1 MTRSRSSRFG
11 RRRRAV
17 GLVSALALVGGFWF
31 CGPTAHGAPAPG
43 TIDRVSIPD
52 GGGER
57 NVLPT
62 GSSLQCNAQ
71 NAGKCTKR
79 PVAVDSANN
88 KVRVVFAAAANN
100 LVPNDNNGHSDIF
113 LTTLT
118 PSATAGAP
126 PTIDSVER
134 INIGPGGVEANGES
148 QGASISPNGQ
158 WVSFDSVASNLV
170 NGDNNAA
177 NDVFA
182 YNVMTRALYRV
193 SVAQAPATEG
203 TGASFASSIADDGS
217 TSFTSYN
224 ALVPGAT
231 TTFQQVYVRKSPAN
245 SPSTVLVSANT
256 GGTSSGNAPS
266 LESTINAAGNRV
278 AFTTNADDVVPA
290 GSKTKGIPDIAV
302 RDLAGNSTK
311 LVSHDAKAGAAMLS
325 ADGSHVAFI
334 AEAIGAKK
342 GIYEVAVGAMA
353 GAGDLKADCT
363 SSSCANK
370 QKAAVLP
377 SLDATGNVLAFQ
389 SSSKYNDLPINTDQ
403 VWLGATGNPTLMS
416 QEIAGGKQ
424 ANGGA
429 ANPSVSPDGHW
440 VTFESAADNL
450 VGDDFNGS
458 ADIFLAQVGAGT
470 GPSSMT
476 RVSVPAAGGEA
487 SGFAS
492 APTAPPAVSGDGNI
506 VAFESD
512 SSNLVAGDTNGVT
525 DVFVRDRGSG
535 HTERV
540 SVATDGTQG
549 NAGSFKPGISADGRF
564 VVFASAASNLLPGGA
579 DGNGVMDIFVRDRQT
594 GQTSRVTE
602 TTAATQSRDPSI
614 SANGKF
620 IAFDS
625 TGTFGS
631 SVLNSRNIL
640 NVYRYSNPAAGGD
653 GSFVMVSTQPPA
665 PNGRNPNRTPGGKP
679 SFEPSVANDGTVA
692 FLSDSTGLTGYDGDD
707 PPGAKPNY
715 TDVYVA
721 VPSGTVVKASM
732 SNSTYQAAD
741 GSTHQ
746 SPAAGNSYRPSISA
760 DGTKV
765 AFASDATNL
774 PTTGADQNPD
784 TDVFIRDIPGNST
797 RLVNQPPSG
806 VPGGASTAPAINA
819 DGAAV
824 AFVSAAPNLVPG
836 DSNGA
841 PDVFLANMTNGG
853 ISRVSVRPGVEGF
866 QPDGPSYLPGIS
878 GNGLIVAFGSSAA
891 NLVDSDQNKAYDVFV
906 RNLPGLPGP
915 CSPCGRSAPV
925 FSGPGY
931 RFVASDGGI
940 FSFGDAKFYGSAGG
954 TKLTRPIVGMSS
966 TPSNGGYWLVASD
979 GGIFSYGDAKFFGST
994 GALHLNSPIV
1004 GMTTT
1009 PSGQGYWFV
1018 AADGGI
1024 FSFGDAKFYG
1034 SMGGQPLAR
1043 PIVTMASTPSGKGYW
1058 LVSSDGGIF
1067 SFGDAKFY
1075 GSTGN
1080 IKLARPIVGM
1090 DRTGSGNGYRF
1101 VSSDGGIFSFG
1112 DAKFLGS
1119 MGGQP
1124 LSKPIVG
1131 MARTRTGD
1139 GYWLVASDGGIFSF
1153 GAAGFQGSTGDIKLA
1168 EPIVGMAN

>member
-1 MTRSRSSRFG
+1 MRRSPRSI
-11 RRRRAV
+11 A
-17 GLVSALALVGGFWF
+17 LASALALVAGAWGL
-31 CGPTAHGAPAPG
+31 TAQGAPAPG
-43 TIDRVSIPD
+43 TIDRISVPD

-79 PVAVDSANN
+79 AVAVDTANN
-88 KVRVVFAAAANN
+88 KIRVVFASAANN

-113 LTTLT
+113 VTTLT
-118 PSATAGAP
+118 PSATAGAA

-134 INIGPGGVEANGES
+134 INLGPGGVEGNGES
-148 QGASISPNGQ
+148 QGPSISPNGQ
-158 WVSFDSVASNLV
+158 WVSFDSLASNLV

-182 YNVMTRALYRV
+182 YNVGTRALYRM

-203 TGASFASSIADDGS
+203 TGASFASSIADDGT

-224 ALVPGAT
+224 ALAPGAT
-231 TTFQQVYVRKSPAN
+231 TTFQQVYVRKSPGA

-256 GGTSSGNAPS
+256 GGTSSGDAPS
-266 LESTINAAGNRV
+266 LESTINAAGNKV

-290 GSKTKGIPDIAV
+290 GSKTKGIPDIAI
-302 RDLAGNSTK
+302 RDLAANSTR
-311 LVSHDAKAGAAMLS
+311 LSSHDAKAGAPVLS
-325 ADGSHVAFI
+325 ADGGHVAFI
-334 AEAIGAKK
+334 AEAIGTKK
-342 GIYEVAVGAMA
+342 GIYEVAA
-353 GAGDLKADCT
+353 GTVAGPGDLKADCT
-363 SSSCANK
+363 SAACASK
-370 QKAAVLP
+370 PKAAVLP
-377 SLDATGNVLAFQ
+377 SLNADGSVLVFE
-389 SSSKYNDLPINTDQ
+389 SSSKYNDMAINSDQ
-403 VWLGATGNPTLMS
+403 SWLGASGNPMLMS
-416 QEIAGGKQ
+416 QEITTGKQ
-424 ANGGA
+424 ASAPAINA
-429 ANPSVSPDGHW
+429 SVSPDGRW
-440 VTFESAADNL
+440 VVFESAAENL

-458 ADIFLAQVGAGT
+458 TDIFLAQAGGAT

-492 APTAPPAVSGDGNI
+492 APTAAPSMSADGNI
-506 VAFESD
+506 IAFESD

-525 DVFVRDRGSG
+525 DIFVRDRGAG

-540 SVATDGTQG
+540 SVASDGTQA
-549 NAGSFKPGISADGRF
+549 NAGSFRPGVSGDGRF
-564 VVFASAASNLLPGGA
+564 VVFASAASNLLAGGA
-579 DGNGVMDIFVRDRQT
+579 DGNGAMDIFLRDRQT
-594 GQTSRVTE
+594 GQTTRVSE
-602 TTAATQSRDPSI
+602 TSGASQSRNPSI
-614 SANGKF
+614 SASGKF
-620 IAFDS
+620 IAFES
-625 TGTFGS
+625 TGTFGTA
-631 SVLNSRNIL
+631 VINTRNIL

-665 PNGRNPNRTPGGKP
+665 PNGRNPNRIPGGKP
-679 SFEPSVANDGTVA
+679 SYESSVANDGSVA
-692 FLSDSTGLTGYDGDD
+692 FLSDSTGLTGFDGDD

-721 VPSGTVVKASM
+721 LPSGTVVKASM
-732 SNSTYQAAD
+732 SNSTYTAPD

-746 SPAAGNSYRPSISA
+746 SPATGNSYRPSISA

-765 AFASDATNL
+765 AFGSDATNL

-784 TDVFIRDIPGNST
+784 TDVFIRDIPGNSI
-797 RLVNQPPSG
+797 RLVDQPPSG
-806 VPGGASTAPAINA
+806 VPGGASTAPAVNA
-819 DGAAV
+819 DGSVV
-824 AFVSAAPNLVPG
+824 AFVSAAPNLVAG
-836 DSNGA
+836 DNNGA
-841 PDVFLANMTNGG
+841 PDVFLANVANNG
-853 ISRVSVRPGVEGF
+853 ISRISVRPGVDNF
-866 QPDGPSYLPGIS
+866 QPDGPSYLPAIAA
-878 GNGLIVAFGSSAA
+878 NGLIVAFGSSAT
-891 NLVDSDQNKAYDVFV
+891 NLVDGDQNKAYDVFV
-906 RNLPGLPGP
+906 RNLPELP
-915 CSPCGRSAPV
+915 SPCTSCPRTPSQT

-931 RFVASDGGI
+931 RFVAADGGI

-954 TKLTRPIVGMSS
+954 TKLAKPIVSMAS

-994 GALHLNSPIV
+994 GALHLTSPIV
-1004 GMTTT
+1004 AMSST

-1034 SMGGQPLAR
+1034 SMGGQPLSR
-1043 PIVTMASTPSGKGYW
+1043 PIVSIASTVTGKGYW
-1058 LVSSDGGIF
+1058 LVASDGGIF

-1080 IKLARPIVGM
+1080 IKLAKPIVGM
-1090 DRTGSGNGYRF
+1090 DRTSTGNGYRF
-1101 VSSDGGIFSFG
+1101 VASDGGVFTFG

-1119 MGGQP
+1119 MGGKP
-1124 LSKPIVG
+1124 LAKPIVG
-1131 MARTRTGD
+1131 LCRTRQGD
-1139 GYWLVASDGGIFSF
+1139 GYWLVSSDGGIFSF

-1168 EPIVGMAN
+1168 QPIVGMAN

>member
-1 MTRSRSSRFG
+1 MRRSRFCQLG
-11 RRRRAV
+11 VVAV
-17 GLVSALALVGGFWF
+17 GVALIAGLGG
-31 CGPTAHGAPAPG
+31 PVAQGAPAPG
-43 TIDRVSIPD
+43 TIDRVSVPD

-79 PVAVDSANN
+79 AVAYDAANN
-88 KVRVVFAAAANN
+88 KVRVAFAAAANN
-100 LVPNDNNGHSDIF
+100 LVANDNNGHTDIF

-148 QGASISPNGQ
+148 QGPSISANGQ
-158 WVSFDSVASNLV
+158 WVSFDSLASNLV
-170 NGDNNAA
+170 PNDNNGA

-182 YNVMTRALYRV
+182 YNVVSKALYRV
-193 SVAQAPATEG
+193 SVAMTGASEG
-203 TGASFASSIADDGS
+203 TGASFASSIADDGT

-231 TTFQQVYVRKSPAN
+231 TTFQQVYVRKTPAS

-256 GGTSSGNAPS
+256 GNTSSGNAPS

-278 AFTTNADDVVPA
+278 AFTTNSDDIVPP
-290 GSKTKGIPDIAV
+290 GSKTKGIPDIAI

-311 LVSHDAKAGAAMLS
+311 LSSHDAKAGAAVLS

-342 GIYEVAVGAMA
+342 GIYEVAAGTVA

-363 SSSCANK
+363 STACANK

-377 SLDATGNVLAFQ
+377 SLDATGNVLVFQ
-389 SSSKYNDLPINTDQ
+389 SSSKYNDLPINSDQ
-403 VWLGATGNPTLMS
+403 IWLGASTTPMLMS
-416 QEIAGGKQ
+416 QELGSGKQ

-429 ANPSVSPDGHW
+429 ANPSISADGRW
-440 VTFESAADNL
+440 VVFESAADNL

-458 ADIFLAQVGAGT
+458 VDVFLAQAGGAS
-470 GPSSMT
+470 GPASMT

-487 SGFAS
+487 SGFAA
-492 APTAPPAVSGDGNI
+492 APTAPPALSGDGNV

-525 DVFVRDRGSG
+525 DVFVRDRAGG

-540 SVATDGTQG
+540 SVAADGGQG
-549 NAGSFKPGISADGRF
+549 NAGSFKPGISGDGRF
-564 VVFASAASNLLPGGA
+564 VVFQSAASNLLPGGA
-579 DGNGVMDIFVRDRQT
+579 DSNGVMDVFVRDRQA
-594 GQTSRVTE
+594 GQTKRITEGAGAAPSRN
-602 TTAATQSRDPSI
+602 PSI
-614 SANGKF
+614 SPNGKF
-620 IAFDS
+620 VAFES

-631 SVLNSRNIL
+631 TIVNSRNIL
-640 NVYRYSNPAAGGD
+640 NVYRWSNPDAGGD
-653 GSFVMVSTQPPA
+653 GSFVMVSTQPPSA
-665 PNGRNPNRTPGGKP
+665 NGKNPNRTPGGKP
-679 SFEPSVANDGTVA
+679 SFEPSVANDGSVA

-721 VPSGTVVKASM
+721 LPSGSVVTASM

-746 SPAAGNSYRPSISA
+746 SPATGNSYHPSISA

-784 TDVFIRDIPGNST
+784 TDVFLRDIPGSAT
-797 RLVNQPPSG
+797 KLVDQPPSG

-819 DGAAV
+819 DGSAV
-824 AFVSAAPNLVPG
+824 AFASAAPNLVAG
-836 DSNGA
+836 DNNGA
-841 PDVFLANMTNGG
+841 PDVFLANVANGG
-853 ISRVSVRPGVEGF
+853 ISRVSVRPGVDNF
-866 QPDGPSYLPGIS
+866 QPDGPSYLPGIA
-878 GNGLIVAFGSSAA
+878 GNGLIIAFGSSAT
-891 NLVDSDQNKAYDVFV
+891 NLVDGDANKAFDVFV

-915 CSPCGRSAPV
+915 CTDCKAAQV

-931 RFVASDGGI
+931 RFVAADGGI
-940 FSFGDAKFYGSAGG
+940 FAYGDNKFYGSAGS
-954 TKLTRPIVGMSS
+954 TKLARPIVAMVA
-966 TPSNGGYWLVASD
+966 TPTNAGYWLVASD
-979 GGIFSYGDAKFFGST
+979 GGIFSYGDAKFYGST
-994 GALHLNSPIV
+994 GNIQLSSPIV
-1004 GMTTT
+1004 GMAAT

-1024 FSFGDAKFYG
+1024 FSFGDAKFHG
-1034 SMGGQPLAR
+1034 SMGGQPLTR
-1043 PIVTMASTPSGKGYW
+1043 PIVGMATTSTGKGYW
-1058 LVSSDGGIF
+1058 LVASDGGIF

-1080 IKLARPIVGM
+1080 IKLTKPIVGM
-1090 DRTGSGNGYRF
+1090 AASPSGAGYRF
-1101 VSSDGGIFSFG
+1101 VASDGGIFCFG

-1119 MGGQP
+1119 AGGKP
-1124 LSKPIVG
+1124 LNKPIVG
-1131 MARTRTGD
+1131 MSRTRQGD
-1139 GYWLVASDGGIFSF
+1139 GYWLVGQDGAIFSY
-1153 GAAGFQGSTGDIKLA
+1153 GAAGFQGSTADQKLSS
-1168 EPIVGMAN
+1168 PIVGMAS

>member
-1 MTRSRSSRFG
+1 MFQMFLKRWILLVG
-11 RRRRAV
+11 VV
-17 GLVSALALVGGFWF
+17 GLMVT
-31 CGPTAHGAPAPG
+31 GPVAQGAPGGG
-43 TIDRVSIPD
+43 TIDRISVPD
-52 GGGER
+52 SGGER

-79 PVAVDSANN
+79 AVAYDAANN
-88 KVRVVFAAAANN
+88 KVRVVFSAAANN
-100 LVPNDNNGHSDIF
+100 LVPNDNNGHTDIF

-118 PSATAGAP
+118 PSSTAGAP

-148 QGASISPNGQ
+148 QGPSISPNGQ
-158 WVSFDSVASNLV
+158 WVSFDSLASNLV
-170 NGDNNAA
+170 PNDNNAA

-182 YNVMTRALYRV
+182 YNVLTRALYRM
-193 SVAQAPATEG
+193 SVAQSPATEG
-203 TGASFASSIADDGS
+203 TGASFSSSIADDGT

-224 ALVPGAT
+224 ALAPGAT
-231 TTFQQVYVRKSPAN
+231 TTFQQVYVRRSPGQ

-266 LESTINAAGNRV
+266 LESSINATGNRV

-302 RDLAGNSTK
+302 RDLAGNTTK
-311 LVSHDAKAGAAMLS
+311 LASHDAKAGAAVLS

-342 GIYEVAVGAMA
+342 GIYEVAVGSVA

-363 SSSCANK
+363 STACANK

-377 SLDATGNVLAFQ
+377 SLDATGNVLVFQ
-389 SSSKYNDLPINTDQ
+389 SSSKYNDLPINSDQ
-403 VWLGATGNPTLMS
+403 VWLGASGNPMLMS
-416 QEIAGGKQ
+416 QEIASGKQ

-429 ANPSVSPDGHW
+429 SNPSVSADGRW
-440 VTFESAADNL
+440 VVFESAADNL
-450 VGDDFNGS
+450 ASDDFNGS
-458 ADIFLAQVGAGT
+458 TDIFLAQAGGAS
-470 GPSSMT
+470 GPSSLS

-487 SGFAS
+487 SGFAA

-506 VAFESD
+506 IAFESD

-525 DVFVRDRGSG
+525 DVFVRDRGAG

-540 SVATDGTQG
+540 SVAGDGGQG
-549 NAGSFKPGISADGRF
+549 NAGSFKPGLSADGRF
-564 VVFASAASNLLPGGA
+564 VVFQSAASNLLAGGA
-579 DGNGVMDIFVRDRQT
+579 DNNGVMDIFLRDRQT
-594 GQTSRVTE
+594 GQTKRVTDGAG
-602 TTAATQSRDPSI
+602 AAPSRNPSI

-620 IAFDS
+620 VAFES
-625 TGTFGS
+625 TGTFGATII
-631 SVLNSRNIL
+631 NNRNIL
-640 NVYRYSNPAAGGD
+640 NVYRWSNPDAGGD
-653 GSFVMVSTQPPA
+653 GSFVMVSTQPPG
-665 PNGRNPNRTPGGKP
+665 PNGRNPNRSPGGKP
-679 SFEPSVANDGTVA
+679 SFQPSVADDGSVA

-707 PPGAKPNY
+707 PPGAKPNF

-721 VPSGTVVKASM
+721 LPSGAVVKASM

-746 SPAAGNSYRPSISA
+746 SPATGNSYRPSISA

-784 TDVFIRDIPGNST
+784 TDVFLRDIPGNST

-819 DGAAV
+819 DGSAV
-824 AFVSAAPNLVPG
+824 AFVSAAPNLVTG

-841 PDVFLANMTNGG
+841 PDVFLANMANGG
-853 ISRVSVRPGVEGF
+853 ISRISVRPGVDGF
-866 QPDGPSYLPGIS
+866 QPDGPSYLPGIA

-891 NLVDSDQNKAYDVFV
+891 NLVDGDGNKAYDMFV

-915 CSPCGRSAPV
+915 CTDCRATPV
-925 FSGPGY
+925 YSGPGY
-931 RFVASDGGI
+931 RFVAADGGI
-940 FSFGDAKFYGSAGG
+940 FAFGDAKFYGSAGG
-954 TKLTRPIVGMSS
+954 TKLARPIVAMVS
-966 TPSNGGYWLVASD
+966 TPTNGGYWLVASD
-979 GGIFSYGDAKFFGST
+979 GGIFSYGDAKFLGST
-994 GALHLNSPIV
+994 GAIQLSSPIV
-1004 GMTTT
+1004 GMAAT

-1024 FSFGDAKFYG
+1024 FSFGDAKFHG
-1034 SMGGQPLAR
+1034 SMGGQPLAK
-1043 PIVTMASTPSGKGYW
+1043 PIVGMASTTTGRGYW
-1058 LVSSDGGIF
+1058 LVASDGGIF
-1067 SFGDAKFY
+1067 AFGAAKFY

-1080 IKLARPIVGM
+1080 IKLAKPIVGM
-1090 DRTGSGNGYRF
+1090 VTSPSGAGYRF
-1101 VSSDGGIFSFG
+1101 VASDGGIFCFG

-1119 MGGQP
+1119 AGGKP
-1124 LSKPIVG
+1124 LAKPIVG
-1131 MARTRTGD
+1131 MARTRQGD
-1139 GYWLVASDGGIFSF
+1139 GYWLVGQDGAIFNF
-1153 GAAGFQGSTGDIKLA
+1153 GAAGFQGSTADKKLSS
-1168 EPIVGMAN
+1168 PIVSMTN